1 MATNPSI
8 TPHSE
13 PASAAAPAA
22 PRPRFDYGI
31 AAQAVAVPVPVD
43 GSKPSVETLLLGT
56 AFFGAAFAEFYWNN
70 LKELTATWWT
80 DAGWSHGF
88 AIPLLSIYL
97 IRLHRDDLARMKI
110 QGAWVGLVI
119 LLLGTMGQVV
129 FRATGTS
136 HMSNLSMIVIL
147 TGATLW
153 VFGWEYLRILWL
165 PISYLVFAINPPSTL
180 YQKLTEPM
188 QRIAADIGTRALPL
202 FGITGERHGTTIQIF
217 YNGDSSEI
225 GVAEACSGM
234 RMLVAFMAL
243 AVVLAYSTSRPMWQ
257 KVFLAVCSL
266 PVAIV
271 CNALRVSVTGFLVAR
286 YGPAWANGDA
296 HGFVG
301 LGMLIPAMGM
311 QIVLGWVLDRMFV
324 DVPDE
329 PGPVAA
335 GGAA

>member
-1 MATNPSI
+1 MGTNPSVSQ
-8 TPHSE
+8 PSE
-13 PASAAAPAA
+13 PTGGGATALS
-22 PRPRFDYGI
+22 RPRFDYGAAAPAAVGLPVAKSGLSGVTLLI
-31 AAQAVAVPVPVD
+31 AALAFGVA
-43 GSKPSVETLLLGT
+43 
-56 AFFGAAFAEFYWNN
+56 FGWFYWNN
-70 LKELTATWWT
+70 LLELTSVWWR

-97 IRLHRDDLARMKI
+97 IRLHRNDLSRMEVR
-110 QGAWVGLVI
+110 GSWAGLAVLI
-119 LLLGTMGQVV
+119 LGTMGQVV

-153 VFGWEYLRILWL
+153 VFGWEYLRVLWL
-165 PISYLVFAINPPSTL
+165 PISYLVFAINPPNTL

-188 QRIAADIGTRALPL
+188 QRIAAEIGTRALPL
-202 FGITGERHGTTIQIF
+202 FGISGERHGTIIQVL
-217 YNGDSSEI
+217 YDGKQSEI

-243 AVVLAYSTSRPMWQ
+243 AVVLAYSTTRPMWQ
-257 KVFLAVCSL
+257 KVFLGVCSL

-271 CNALRVSVTGFLVAR
+271 CNALRVSVTGYLVASR
-286 YGPAWANGDA
+286 GPAWAHGDA

-311 QIVLGWVLDRMFV
+311 QIALGWVLDRIFV
-324 DVPDE
+324 DVPE
-329 PGPVAA
+329 TVA
-335 GGAA
+335 GGGDK